1 MTEDDTRPKQTKVT
15 TTGNNPAIKPSQL
28 KTQKIAVPLV
38 RADLMALT
46 GDLAGRRFT
55 IAQNKT
61 VIGRDP
67 EAQIQLTGSDVSRKH
82 AVIGHTASGEFVI
95 EDLKSRNGTLVNGV
109 PIEVH
114 VLKFGDK
121 IQVGSRTL
129 FVFTH
134 HQALEEELVQW
145 QRIEL
150 IAQMTAGLVHDF
162 NNYMT
167 ALLGYVQ
174 YLQDF
179 SQRNLSKE
187 DLLDLLGN
195 CLPVMESA
203 AREGSNL
210 ARKVLTFARG
220 SSRPQIPI
228 DLKPVIKEALSL
240 VEPSF
245 KKPIRIETQLGSGL
259 RIIGERTEMLQV
271 LINLFLNARDA
282 MPDGGRLRIEGEVCH
297 VDGDQALALQ
307 ANEQVLVRVIDTGVG
322 MDEETQKRIFE
333 PMFTTKA
340 AAKGTGLG
348 LSMVSRIIEGHGG
361 MIRVD
366 SEPGSGSTFTIYLPI
381 AEARTTPLKVN
392 TTLVLQHLET
402 QPGTDRRRESGL
414 VLLQE
419 ADDMMRQRA
428 ARALCS
434 LGFEVLFGNT
444 VEQILEVFERYGA
457 RVRLVVLDAGERP
470 RADEIR
476 GQIRAVNPRVRI
488 VFSSRDSDEIIPQ
501 RVRARLMVPC
511 DTRTFQQIIREVMK
525 DDEGG
530 D

>member
-1 MTEDDTRPKQTKVT
+1 MNDDDTRPKYPKPN
-15 TTGNNPAIKPSQL
+15 TTGNNPAVKPSQL
-28 KTQKIAVPLV
+28 KTQKIPVPLV
-38 RADLMALT
+38 RADLMVLT

-55 IAQNKT
+55 IKKNKT
-61 VIGRDP
+61 IIGRDP
-67 EAQIQLTGSDVSRKH
+67 EAEIQLTGSDVSRQH
-82 AVIGHTASGEFVI
+82 AVIGNTVSGEFVL

-121 IQVGSRTL
+121 IQIGSRTL

-179 SQRNLSKE
+179 SQRELTKDE
-187 DLLDLLGN
+187 LLDLLGN

-220 SSRPQIPI
+220 SSRPQVPI
-228 DLKPVIKEALSL
+228 DLKPVVQEALSL

-245 KKPIRIETQLGSGL
+245 KKPIQVDTQLESGL

-282 MPDGGRLRIEGEVCH
+282 MPDGGTLRIEGEVCH

-307 ANEQVLVRVIDTGVG
+307 ANEQVVIRVIDTGVG

-366 SEPGSGSTFTIYLPI
+366 SEPGKGATFTIYLPI

-392 TTLVLQHLET
+392 TTLVMQHLET
-402 QPGTDRRRESGL
+402 QPGPQQRESGL

-434 LGFEVLFGNT
+434 LGFEVLFGTT
-444 VEQILEVFERYGA
+444 VEEILELFDKYRG
-457 RVRLVVLDAGERP
+457 RVKLVVLDAAERTK
-470 RADEIR
+470 AD
-476 GQIRAVNPRVRI
+476 QIRHRVRAKNPKVRV
-488 VFSSRDSDEIIPQ
+488 VFSSREGGEVIPQ
-501 RVRARLMVPC
+501 RVKARLMVPC
-511 DTRTFQQIIREVMK
+511 DTRTFQQIIRDVMK
-525 DDEGG
+525 DDDEA
-530 D
+530 